1 MRTTRRKGGKVLKAL
16 ALSFALAAVFTGTAS
31 SMARDHAASRPE
43 IPYLSH
49 GQGIP
54 EGTFGEV
61 PGGVTPANLAR
72 AYEPRFEG
80 VAQPDGYLSRHGG
93 DEPLIGRDGPDGLLP
108 QAPPAEALAVS
119 ASSDGFDRDDVAIGL
134 GLGLV
139 LATACAAALAA
150 SRGRVRI
157 AHS

>member
-1 MRTTRRKGGKVLKAL
+1 MRTTRRNGGKVLKAL

-31 SMARDHAASRPE
+31 SMAGDHAASQPE

-108 QAPPAEALAVS
+108 QAPAEALSVS
-119 ASSDGFDRDDVAIGL
+119 AGSEGFDRDDVAIGL

-139 LATACAAALAA
+139 LAAACAAALAA
-150 SRGRVRI
+150 SRGRVRM

>member
-1 MRTTRRKGGKVLKAL
+1 MRTTSRNGGKILKAL

-108 QAPPAEALAVS
+108 QAPAALTVS
-119 ASSDGFDRDDVAIGL
+119 AGSEGFDRDDVVIGL

-150 SRGRVRI
+150 GRSRVRT